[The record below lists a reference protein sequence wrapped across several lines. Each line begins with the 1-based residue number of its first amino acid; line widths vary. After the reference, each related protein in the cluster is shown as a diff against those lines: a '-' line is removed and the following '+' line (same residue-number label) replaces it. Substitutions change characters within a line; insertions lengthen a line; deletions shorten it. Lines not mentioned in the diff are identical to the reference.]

1 MSSSISPSL
10 RHLDAAHGAPRH
22 LDAARSP
29 TAESLCMRV
38 QARVPSKFARY
49 FEPEEQVALFRSE
62 TRWNKE
68 EDAAIIGRKSIPQ
81 IKLTRAQSAHRR
93 ELIGRLGGGTQSEKV
108 KSSLAAV
115 PRAGRLQLVLQRR
128 VLTAAAWWIMQDEVT
143 NYQLARAPPQF
154 SLDAGD
160 TRSVKKPGQ
169 SVVKEYIRVS
179 QARTRELTVSNSIRH
194 FP

>member
-1 MSSSISPSL
+1 
-10 RHLDAAHGAPRH
+10 
-22 LDAARSP
+22 
-29 TAESLCMRV
+29 MRV

-108 KSSLAAV
+108 RAPCDAAV
-115 PRAGRLQLVLQRR
+115 PHAGRLQLVLQRT
-128 VLTAAAWWIMQDEVT
+128 VLTTAAWWILQEEVT

-154 SLDAGD
+154 SMDAGD
-160 TRSVKKPGQ
+160 TRSVKTPGQ